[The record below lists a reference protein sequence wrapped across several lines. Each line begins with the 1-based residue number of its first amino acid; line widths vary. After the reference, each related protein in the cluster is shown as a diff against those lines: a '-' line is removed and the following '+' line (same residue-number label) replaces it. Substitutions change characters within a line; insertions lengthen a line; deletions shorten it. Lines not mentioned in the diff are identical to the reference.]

1 MQAEVS
7 GFQNHNVGLQTVK
20 SCVNSHV
27 GLSFFP
33 EVETQIMEW
42 DLGNFSS
49 GGKEENVQC
58 ILSRCITFL
67 LHFNSSFKPQRL

>member
-33 EVETQIMEW
+33 EVETQIME
-42 DLGNFSS
+42 
-49 GGKEENVQC
+49 
-58 ILSRCITFL
+58 
-67 LHFNSSFKPQRL
+67 